1 MGTLYFIDSKD
12 NKRKVREG
20 IAETEVYDA
29 ITKFISDVNPNFRI
43 YYTRVWRSPGGIVTY
58 DVGSH
63 TEFFTWEEDEDD
75 NT

>member
-12 NKRKVREG
+12 NKRKISER
-20 IAETEVYDA
+20 IAETEVYTA
-29 ITKFISDVNPNFRI
+29 ITKFISGINPNFRI
-43 YYTRVWRSPGGIVTY
+43 YYVRTWKPSEKTVMY

-63 TEFFTWEEDEDD
+63 TEFFAWEEDEDD